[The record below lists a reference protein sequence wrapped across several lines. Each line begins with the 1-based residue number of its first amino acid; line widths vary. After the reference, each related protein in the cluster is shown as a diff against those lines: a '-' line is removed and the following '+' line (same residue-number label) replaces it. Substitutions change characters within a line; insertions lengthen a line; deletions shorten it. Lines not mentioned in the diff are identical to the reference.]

1 MGHEEGHHAQMDIGK
16 VVGVVVSTAKE
27 PALEGFTLLLVR
39 RIDALRP
46 DEDTGERPYVAVDTV
61 GAGENEVVLVAR
73 GGGAREAER
82 TAHVPVD
89 RAVVA
94 IVDSLTT
101 EGTHTYVKGG
111 RKNGNRGK

>member
-1 MGHEEGHHAQMDIGK
+1 MDIGK

-27 PALEGFTLLLVR
+27 PALDGFKLLLVR

-61 GAGENEVVLVAR
+61 GAGENEIVLVAR
-73 GGGAREAER
+73 GSGARQAER
-82 TAHVPVD
+82 TSHTPVD
-89 RAVVA
+89 RAIVA

-111 RKNGNRGK
+111 VSNGNRGR